1 LFFVTGTQGLD
12 IMLAPVME
20 LKMPIVDRVSLS
32 RAEVCGH
39 GEECLIGMGLL
50 AGYQLRVDAVPGGI
64 VEITRL

>member
-1 LFFVTGTQGLD
+1 
-12 IMLAPVME
+12 MLAPVME